1 MTLNLAALNEVS
13 RAFALRTEGSPFFST
28 PAIERVRRSLRAG
41 LAAPSDSVMI
51 LVGTAGVGKTLLIQS
66 LLDELPAKGWRKA
79 RLSFTLMSGA
89 DILRSVAY
97 AFGMP
102 PHETQEAHD
111 MREPIEW
118 LRDRLCDWTAREQ
131 KCLLV
136 VDEAQGLSPE
146 ALHTLLGLSQMRL
159 NKRPLLRV
167 LLAGQPELLDLLD
180 APEAEPFALTLFS
193 LPGFLPNESF
203 AYVRECMARYAAPR
217 LPALGDDALAALH
230 QRSQGLPGRL
240 NQLCIR
246 LFHTA
251 ILQESFATLD
261 AAAVMA
267 EANDLSF
274 HARPEST
281 PPVIA
286 RVARSPRAQLA
297 EASVDLPAAPVQ
309 PVDLV
314 APTSPVITTPSKRL
328 PASLLASLCLG
339 LLACGVLFYA
349 ARLPDAQ
356 LPDKALAQTRPVPV
370 IEQAGAEPTAD
381 AGELLIHP
389 AAGPQRAPE
398 TAAPAAPPVIRQ
410 GGTPLPAKDEATT
423 HKLCEKLLVQVSLG
437 EPLST
442 AQKRTL
448 ETQCH

>member
-41 LAAPSDSVMI
+41 LAAPSDSVMV
-51 LVGTAGVGKTLLIQS
+51 LVGTAGVGKTLLIQA

-102 PHETQEAHD
+102 PHEAHE

-146 ALHTLLGLSQMRL
+146 ALYTLLGLSQMRWK
-159 NKRPLLRV
+159 NRPLLRV

-203 AYVRECMARYAAPR
+203 AYVRECVARYAAPR

-251 ILQESFATLD
+251 ILQESFAPLD

-267 EANDLSF
+267 EADDLSF
-274 HARPEST
+274 HARPESA

-297 EASVDLPAAPVQ
+297 EAPLDVPAAPVQ
-309 PVDLV
+309 PMDLV
-314 APTSPVITTPSKRL
+314 APASPVIPTPSKRL

-349 ARLPDAQ
+349 ARQPDAK
-356 LPDKALAQTRPVPV
+356 LPDKALAQTSPIPV
-370 IEQAGAEPTAD
+370 IEHASTEPTAD

-389 AAGPQRAPE
+389 AAGPQRGPE

-410 GGTPLPAKDEATT
+410 GGTSLPAKDEATT